1 MAPVESRDAQM
12 SKPVTKGETMVI
24 CVGAQGRD
32 EGTRTHGCCPASPP
46 HTLVEDQGRG
56 IDDDPCVQR
65 LRGWGGG
72 WGSELRP
79 MPTGGLGGGD
89 VVCWCCPSAA
99 CGRWKNTWL
108 SIPNSH
114 PAGPCLLWSHG
125 KSTCTR
131 TRGLLGAEHSGDPH
145 PHTPPPQG
153 LTVATTYCS
162 VPQSRTLRPK
172 RLSRYW
178 EQRGSA

>member
-12 SKPVTKGETMVI
+12 SKPVTKGEMMVI

-65 LRGWGGG
+65 LQGWGGG

-79 MPTGGLGGGD
+79 MPTGGLGGGTWCAGAAPAQRAGAGKTLGSPFQTAIPRGR
-89 VVCWCCPSAA
+89 VCF
-99 CGRWKNTWL
+99 
-108 SIPNSH
+108 
-114 PAGPCLLWSHG
+114 
-125 KSTCTR
+125 
-131 TRGLLGAEHSGDPH
+131 GAMEKARARE
-145 PHTPPPQG
+145 QG
-153 LTVATTYCS
+153 
-162 VPQSRTLRPK
+162 
-172 RLSRYW
+172 
-178 EQRGSA
+178 GS

>member
-79 MPTGGLGGGD
+79 MPTGGLGGGGRG
-89 VVCWCCPSAA
+89 VLVLPQRSVRALEKHLALHSKQPS
-99 CGRWKNTWL
+99 CGAVFALEPWKKHVHENKGAL
-108 SIPNSH
+108 
-114 PAGPCLLWSHG
+114 
-125 KSTCTR
+125 
-131 TRGLLGAEHSGDPH
+131 RG
-145 PHTPPPQG
+145 
-153 LTVATTYCS
+153 
-162 VPQSRTLRPK
+162 
-172 RLSRYW
+172 
-178 EQRGSA
+178 